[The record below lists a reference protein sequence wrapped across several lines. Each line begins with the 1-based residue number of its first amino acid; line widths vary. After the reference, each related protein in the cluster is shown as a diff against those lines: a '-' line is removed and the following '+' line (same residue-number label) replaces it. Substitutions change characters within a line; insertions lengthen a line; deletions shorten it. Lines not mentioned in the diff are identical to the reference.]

1 MIQVRSRL
9 QARRRAAGL
18 AVALVATAL
27 TAIVGVGPA
36 SAASTATLK
45 NTTPIVGVPTGSASP
60 YPSTITASGL
70 GTSLLSAK
78 VVLRNVD
85 HTCTKDLDVLLVGP
99 DGTKTTLMSDNGAP
113 AIEFDGCTDV
123 KKDSITF
130 DDGCPDFSNSMP
142 SGTDIC
148 VRPSDNDALGHQ
160 GDSWPGVGD
169 EFPALNL
176 STFNGKNPNGTW
188 KLYVVDDAND
198 DKGNIG
204 GGWELQLNTSNSPP
218 VADPKVL
225 NAYKGE
231 TTSISLT
238 GTDPDGDPL
247 SCVVPGVTQLGKGVL
262 GGAGCNRT
270 YKVNPRAEGSDSFA
284 YRMRD
289 DDGAQSPNT
298 TVLFNILNRVPTAT
312 DQTVTV
318 GRGERI
324 AIALGGTDPDPGEGL
339 ALTCQPS
346 LGSSSLGTRS
356 GSGCNV
362 FYAANNTNGTDAFD
376 FVVDDG
382 FGGTDLGTVTVNV
395 VDPVLPGCAPDDSKD
410 ARYVCRVY
418 LDLLG
423 RAADPSGKA
432 FWVRK
437 LTAGDDRVSIIRKY
451 QGTPEYRRRVVDD
464 VYRTFL
470 GRNPDKGGQ
479 TYWAEKIRQG
489 ANPDQIRAQVI
500 GSNEYY
506 TKAGSSP
513 QSFAA
518 ALYQQ
523 VTRRAATPAEIS
535 VVVSQ
540 LNAGKSRVSAAAAVL
555 ATRDGDIATVKLIYE
570 RYLRRTPPS
579 AEITYWVDKLQAGT
593 TELRVVL
600 LTVSSNEYYNRA

>member
-1 MIQVRSRL
+1 
-9 QARRRAAGL
+9 
-18 AVALVATAL
+18 
-27 TAIVGVGPA
+27 
-36 SAASTATLK
+36 
-45 NTTPIVGVPTGSASP
+45 
-60 YPSTITASGL
+60 
-70 GTSLLSAK
+70 
-78 VVLRNVD
+78 
-85 HTCTKDLDVLLVGP
+85 
-99 DGTKTTLMSDNGAP
+99 
-113 AIEFDGCTDV
+113 
-123 KKDSITF
+123 
-130 DDGCPDFSNSMP
+130 
-142 SGTDIC
+142 
-148 VRPSDNDALGHQ
+148 
-160 GDSWPGVGD
+160 
-169 EFPALNL
+169 
-176 STFNGKNPNGTW
+176 
-188 KLYVVDDAND
+188 
-198 DKGNIG
+198 
-204 GGWELQLNTSNSPP
+204 
-218 VADPKVL
+218 
-225 NAYKGE
+225 
-231 TTSISLT
+231 
-238 GTDPDGDPL
+238 
-247 SCVVPGVTQLGKGVL
+247 
-262 GGAGCNRT
+262 
-270 YKVNPRAEGSDSFA
+270 
-284 YRMRD
+284 
-289 DDGAQSPNT
+289 
-298 TVLFNILNRVPTAT
+298 
-312 DQTVTV
+312 V

-362 FYAANNTNGTDAFD
+362 FYAANNTNGTDSFD

-432 FWVRK
+432 FWLRK
-437 LTAGDDRVSIIRKY
+437 LSAGDDRVVIIRKY